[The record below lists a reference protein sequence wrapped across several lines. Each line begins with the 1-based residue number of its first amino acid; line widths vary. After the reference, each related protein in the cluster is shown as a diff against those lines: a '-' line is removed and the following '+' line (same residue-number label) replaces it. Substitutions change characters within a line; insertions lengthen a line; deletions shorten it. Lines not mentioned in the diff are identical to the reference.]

1 MRFLLGL
8 VLGALLAL
16 LLAGRLDGRAA
27 AALDAHWQS
36 LLRDVGTRLFP
47 APAAS
52 ASATPDLG
60 PGGDAGGRDDTPAER
75 PMASLAAPGR
85 EAEPVPGTAP
95 LPDAGEDEPA
105 TLEAL
110 LASPPAPAAGAPGA
124 GAEPSSPEGQ
134 LGGATFSG
142 GRSPVWVPFHSERSA
157 RGFARHLSEH
167 LAHPFD
173 VRRQG
178 PGRYQVQFQWQ
189 DPAERDALLA
199 AIVDSTALSPGAG
212 GNLPREAGP

>member
-27 AALDAHWQS
+27 AVLETHWQS

-47 APAAS
+47 TPGATPG
-52 ASATPDLG
+52 ATPDLSS
-60 PGGDAGGRDDTPAER
+60 GGDAGGHAGAPAER
-75 PMASLAAPGR
+75 PMAPLAAPGR
-85 EAEPVPGTAP
+85 EAEPAPGTAP
-95 LPDAGEDEPA
+95 RPPSPRNEPA

-110 LASPPAPAAGAPGA
+110 LASRPVPAAAPGA
-124 GAEPSSPEGQ
+124 AAAPPWPEAQ
-134 LGGATFSG
+134 DSAADPSG

-157 RGFARHLSEH
+157 RGFARHLSEQ
-167 LAHPFD
+167 LEHPFD

-212 GNLPREAGP
+212 VELAREAGP